1 MNVQNMPLFYK
12 ESWYVYN
19 KLKQPLIVFTEGQ
32 LDYIYQQAQVW

>member
-1 MNVQNMPLFYK
+1 MNVQYMPLFYK

-19 KLKQPLIVFTEGQ
+19 KLQQPLIVFAEGQ